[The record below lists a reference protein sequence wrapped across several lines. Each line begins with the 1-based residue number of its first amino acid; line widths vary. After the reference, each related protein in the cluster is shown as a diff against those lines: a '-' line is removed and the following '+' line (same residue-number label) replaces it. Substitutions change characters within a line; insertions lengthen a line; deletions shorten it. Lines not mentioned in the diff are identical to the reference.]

1 MIAIQPGDAGDAGF
15 MLALDALVPGR
26 PRNRSWY
33 DRAVQAGETIV
44 ATVDGRFAGFAV
56 FHRRFFERDF
66 LSLLIVEPWCR
77 RRGVASKLVAA
88 VEKRCEGVDLFTST
102 NRSNAVMLA
111 SLQRWGFSPTGRI
124 DNIDP
129 GDPELIFR
137 KLL

>member
-1 MIAIQPGDAGDAGF
+1 MIAVRPGDAGDVGF

-26 PRNRSWY
+26 PRNRLWY
-33 DRAVQAGETIV
+33 EGAVLAGETII
-44 ATVDGRFAGFAV
+44 ATVDDRFAGFAV

-66 LSLLIVEPWCR
+66 LSLLVVEPLCR
-77 RRGVASKLVAA
+77 RQGVASKLVLA
-88 VEKRCEGVDLFTST
+88 VEVRCKGGDLFTST

-111 SLQRWGFSPTGRI
+111 SLRRWGFSPTGRI

-129 GDPELIFR
+129 EDPELIFR

>member
-1 MIAIQPGDAGDAGF
+1 MIAVRPGDAADAGF

-26 PRNRSWY
+26 PRNRLWY
-33 DRAVQAGETIV
+33 DRALTAAEAIV
-44 ATVDGRFAGFAV
+44 ATVDGRFAGFAIH
-56 FHRRFFERDF
+56 HRRFFERDF

-77 RRGVASKLVAA
+77 RRGVASALVSA
-88 VEKRCEGVDLFTST
+88 VQARCEGGELFTST

-111 SLQRWGFSPTGRI
+111 SLRRWGFSPTGRI

-137 KLL
+137 KTL